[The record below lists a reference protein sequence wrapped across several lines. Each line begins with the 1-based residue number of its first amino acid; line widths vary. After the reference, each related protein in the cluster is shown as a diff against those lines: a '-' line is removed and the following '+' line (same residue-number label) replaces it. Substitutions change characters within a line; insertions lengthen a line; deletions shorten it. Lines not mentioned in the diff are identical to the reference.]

1 MNVDKFDTNPLLVNV
16 NKLKPYWHSELTPNG
31 LESQI
36 EGGRDAN
43 IRVIQQGNEKMNEST
58 TRSYLDLELV

>member
-1 MNVDKFDTNPLLVNV
+1 
-16 NKLKPYWHSELTPNG
+16 